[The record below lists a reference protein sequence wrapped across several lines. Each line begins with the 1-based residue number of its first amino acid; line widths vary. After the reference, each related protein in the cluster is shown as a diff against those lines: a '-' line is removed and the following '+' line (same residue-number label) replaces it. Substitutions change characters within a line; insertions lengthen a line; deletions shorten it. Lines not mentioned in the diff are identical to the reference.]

1 MTNTLNKLLYEG
13 KNEQVWGSKL
23 KQILDIEEK
32 ERKRRMKIRYRLSLR
47 PYTGLKKNNLSPPSS
62 LRGV

>member
-32 ERKRRMKIRYRLSLR
+32 ERKRRMKIR
-47 PYTGLKKNNLSPPSS
+47 
-62 LRGV
+62 